1 MAQHMK
7 AESCISWD
15 ASRCNLQLPV
25 AEMTF
30 KSYIDDH
37 RWKCRCS
44 DDIIMVA
51 RSSIA
56 RARLRPYYI
65 IQLYSWIIS
74 RMFLPA
80 GSAAGSSAG
89 RLLFYTHVPVLSF
102 FASQERH
109 VAPINVTFG
118 REIRSFLPNFT
129 LIGSGVGLRPPKL
142 KKWNFTNIIAP
153 KG

>member
-1 MAQHMK
+1 MHR
-7 AESCISWD
+7 
-15 ASRCNLQLPV
+15 SRCNLQLPA

-30 KSYIDDH
+30 KSYTDDH

-89 RLLFYTHVPVLSF
+89 IVLYSRAGFVVFRLAGATRCTDQCDIWQGDPL
-102 FASQERH
+102 
-109 VAPINVTFG
+109 
-118 REIRSFLPNFT
+118 LPAKFH
-129 LIGSGVGLRPPKL
+129 LDRLRGGS
-142 KKWNFTNIIAP
+142 TAP
-153 KG
+153 KTEKMEFYQYNCP